1 MNWDVIKGNWNQLK
15 GNAREQWGKFTDDDL
30 EVIAGKRDQL
40 VGKLQERYGYARE
53 DAERYADDFAN
64 RYNET
69 RTEGRL
75 PEVRTGGRALDGT
88 PDTRG
93 ITEKIADA
101 VTGDR
106 IDDKT
111 GKVVR

>member
-1 MNWDVIKGNWNQLK
+1 MNWDMISGSWKQLHGK
-15 GNAREQWGKFTDDDL
+15 AREEWGKLTDDDL
-30 EVIAGKRDQL
+30 EYIGGRKDQL
-40 VGKLQERYGYARE
+40 VGKLQERYGYAKE
-53 DAERYADDFAN
+53 EAERRVNAWAD
-64 RYNET
+64 RYHDAGNKIP
-69 RTEGRL
+69 GIQ
-75 PEVRTGGRALDGT
+75 TGGQAVDGT

-101 VTGDR
+101 LTGDR

>member
-1 MNWDVIKGNWNQLK
+1 MNWDIIKGNWNQLK
-15 GNAREQWGKFTDDDL
+15 GKARAEWGKFTDDDL
-30 EVIAGKRDQL
+30 ETIAGSRDQL

-53 DAERYADDFAN
+53 EAERYADDFAMQ
-64 RYNET
+64 RYGS
-69 RTEGRL
+69 RSEGRV
-75 PEVRTGGRALDGT
+75 PEIQTGGRALDGT

-111 GKVVR
+111 GKIVR